1 MFRWLLR
8 RVSEGKQTGATRLTD
23 QRRRHFEC
31 VGIHNHG
38 LQHGQVNV
46 RNLFQT
52 RGLCAG
58 PRAVQLDDLVQ
69 PLHDRQEQPETG
81 RALPDARLQVR
92 TNVALVDEARPA
104 VDCGVDAV
112 QRPHGAKEVVEVV
125 AVGRVV
131 PEEVQAQGLDVVD
144 GAAAELDN
152 VVRTLRAWHHEQH
165 PNLADVTVEDEDD
178 DNVYGF
184 DTFLDQ
190 VSEEAREKCIRER
203 KLASP
208 LDLRVPCR

>member
-1 MFRWLLR
+1 MSRLKVIRIAKLLA
-8 RVSEGKQTGATRLTD
+8 SSPSSITPAPSLPWTSLGAARDHL
-23 QRRRHFEC
+23 
-31 VGIHNHG
+31 
-38 LQHGQVNV
+38 
-46 RNLFQT
+46 
-52 RGLCAG
+52 
-58 PRAVQLDDLVQ
+58 LDEL
-69 PLHDRQEQPETG
+69 E
-81 RALPDARLQVR
+81 ALYW
-92 TNVALVDEARPA
+92 
-104 VDCGVDAV
+104 
-112 QRPHGAKEVVEVV
+112 
-125 AVGRVV
+125 
-131 PEEVQAQGLDVVD
+131 D

-208 LDLRVPCR
+208 LDLRARCR